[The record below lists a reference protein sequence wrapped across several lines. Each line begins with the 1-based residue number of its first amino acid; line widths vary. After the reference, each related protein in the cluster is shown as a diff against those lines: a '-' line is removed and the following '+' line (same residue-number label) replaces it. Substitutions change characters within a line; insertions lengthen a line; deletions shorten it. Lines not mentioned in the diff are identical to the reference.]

1 MSGGFGRHISAFAT
15 VQYRRLG
22 VSEDAAHAQRRDA
35 RVGISRRFGAEGGK
49 AHRFGKISAVRPFF
63 PPPIGGLKLRSRFCG
78 IIFFLGGGNR
88 TFNGTEKKRAN
99 RPFFAPS
106 AAAFYGRARQLT
118 RGRIR
123 IQIPASK
130 CAAPHNGLQRP
141 MHASRLPVWRSMRRQ
156 VHLGVFLVAF
166 AVYCHVGL

>member
-22 VSEDAAHAQRRDA
+22 VSKDAAHAQRRDA

-49 AHRFGKISAVRPFF
+49 AHRFGKISAGRPSPHWRAEIAQPVLRDYFF
-63 PPPIGGLKLRSRFCG
+63 F
-78 IIFFLGGGNR
+78 GGGNR